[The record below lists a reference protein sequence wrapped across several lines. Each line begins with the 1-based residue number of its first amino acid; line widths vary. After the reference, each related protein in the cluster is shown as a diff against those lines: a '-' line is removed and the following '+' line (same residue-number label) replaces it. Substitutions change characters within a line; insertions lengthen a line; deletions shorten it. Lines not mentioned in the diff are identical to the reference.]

1 VFFRKPDWWWDWT
14 WTPVSGCRPVS
25 DGCKYCWSLPWLKCH
40 TWQTETVYTGA
51 IEEAVDSSVRWTG
64 DATALRPGDP
74 MWNFPLTTFR
84 DGVVNP
90 ALGPGKPNLI
100 FAVVDGD
107 LFLEGRPTEDIN
119 RVCRTLVAS
128 KHLGL
133 LCSKYIRQMVDH
145 LALLDPRSVPRW
157 QSKLLLGFSAEN
169 QEWFDRRW
177 EDVRPLAEAGWFVY
191 VALSPLLGPVT
202 LPPDFLALGQRTW
215 VVVYGECN
223 RWEPERCRLMEADWV
238 RAILKQCRDPGIP
251 FFLRGMH
258 TGAYIPPDLVN
269 VRQFPLV
276 P

>member
-1 VFFRKPDWWWDWT
+1 V
-14 WTPVSGCRPVS
+14 
-25 DGCKYCWSLPWLKCH
+25 
-40 TWQTETVYTGA
+40 
-51 IEEAVDSSVRWTG
+51 
-64 DATALRPGDP
+64 
-74 MWNFPLTTFR
+74 WNFPLTTFR
-84 DGVVNP
+84 DGVENP

-128 KHLGL
+128 KHYGL
-133 LCSKYIRQMVDH
+133 LCTKYTRQMADYFT
-145 LALLDPRSVPRW
+145 ALHPRSVRKW

-169 QEWFDRRW
+169 QKWFDQRW
-177 EDVRPLAEAGWFVY
+177 ADIRPFAEAGWFVY

-223 RWEPERCRLMEADWV
+223 RWEPKRARPMKADWA
-238 RAILKQCRDPGIP
+238 RAILKQCRVAGIP
-251 FFLRGMH
+251 FFLRGMPS
-258 TGAYIPPDLVN
+258 GKPIPPDLIN
-269 VRQFPLV
+269 MWQFPVL